1 MNTQNEHNTTPGI
14 DTTQREFVV
23 MSFDTF
29 NDHVDANRCNEC
41 DECDA
46 GGICRDIVQ
55 YDFHAFVDELNDCID
70 DDTLRNRIVEFV
82 QYEYNA
88 KHEFIV
94 ECEYDNSRMNN
105 YRSFA
110 YDNNDHEFV
119 FAFAMYR
126 DDVIATPG
134 TRTTRVVVDRD
145 DCVILNDDVCDVS
158 KMIECEHDDVRSC
171 VSTFDV
177 QSSIY
182 DDNVSQYVSLD
193 DNDSLRHA
201 TNIIDDNE
209 NVLHNVTRYIASYR
223 EHDDYNNVVVVFV
236 DNQFS
241 TLMFTRD
248 DVHNIVQRATHN
260 NNRHVVAYRV
270 NVANIDVLNYAMF
283 KTLNAFATNV
293 VARDDVH
300 VYVCVDSI
308 DCVDARDV
316 TIERLR
322 DAQDALNDDNATLRH
337 ERNHAID
344 VMNDRDET
352 IDALNDDNVILRN
365 ALIERDATIDTRD
378 ATIDAYVNDVHD
390 MKRELNERNDS
401 IVTYRETII
410 DRNATIQSLKRER
423 ETLIATINASY
434 NDNDNVTLQDVLH
447 VDTIKTLKR
456 ELNDRDET
464 IKQRNEIIENMN
476 ERAHCDND
484 ENERVIESLNDEL
497 NVTRQRVETLI
508 DATKRNVATIDAL
521 KHELHNANV
530 FINELRNDENVTTQF
545 DSFESF
551 VNDVVHNAYHNATL
565 NNVSRHTI
573 CNAIDAYINRAI
585 NDDALHNDTMRFEH
599 ALTHD
604 VTRFVNSYRNDS

>member
-1 MNTQNEHNTTPGI
+1 MNTQHTTQNDFDI
-14 DTTQREFVV
+14 TQREFVV
-23 MSFDTF
+23 MSFETF

-70 DDTLRNRIVEFV
+70 DDALRNRIVEFV

-88 KHEFIV
+88 KHEYII
-94 ECEYDNSRMNN
+94 ECDIDRSRV
-105 YRSFA
+105 
-110 YDNNDHEFV
+110 DNNDKIYS
-119 FAFAMYR
+119 FANDTSIFSFAMYR
-126 DDVIATPG
+126 DDVISTPA

-177 QSSIY
+177 QSSMR
-182 DDNVSQYVSLD
+182 DNDVSQYISLD
-193 DNDSLRHA
+193 DDDSLRYA
-201 TNIIDDNE
+201 TNIIDDDD
-209 NVLHNVTRYIASYR
+209 NVLHNVARYVASYR
-223 EHDDYNNVVVVFV
+223 ERDDYNNVVVVFV
-236 DNQFS
+236 DDQFS
-241 TLMFTRD
+241 TLMFARD
-248 DVHNIVQRATHN
+248 DVRNIVERATHN

-293 VARDDVH
+293 VARNDVN

-308 DCVDARDV
+308 DFVDSRDV

-344 VMNDRDET
+344 VMNDRDATIDELRNDVDVMNDINNTLNET
-352 IDALNDDNVILRN
+352 IDELQNDVDVLND
-365 ALIERDATIDTRD
+365 ERA
-378 ATIDAYVNDVHD
+378 
-390 MKRELNERNDS
+390 
-401 IVTYRETII
+401 
-410 DRNATIQSLKRER
+410 
-423 ETLIATINASY
+423 TLIATINASF
-434 NDNDNVTLQDVLH
+434 NNNNVTLQDVLN

-521 KHELHNANV
+521 KNELHNA
-530 FINELRNDENVTTQF
+530 NVTTQF